1 MPEFWLQHCV
11 KGKDE
16 SKTDRTSFAI
26 KIAKVRSI
34 SCVFYMFLKNVT
46 VDMNQR
52 YLFVNKGHFYEI
64 DETFI

>member
-1 MPEFWLQHCV
+1 M
-11 KGKDE
+11 
-16 SKTDRTSFAI
+16 FAI

-34 SCVFYMFLKNVT
+34 SCVFSVFLKNVT

-64 DETFI
+64 DETVI

>member
-1 MPEFWLQHCV
+1 
-11 KGKDE
+11 
-16 SKTDRTSFAI
+16 
-26 KIAKVRSI
+26 
-34 SCVFYMFLKNVT
+34 MFLKNVT